1 MDTQAMAKTPAR
13 CDALGMAVKRKAPKQ
28 ANKSDYETQLSIR
41 MDKETLQEL
50 DDVIALIGFGNRVQV
65 LREAIAIGL
74 PVIRKRYER

>member
-1 MDTQAMAKTPAR
+1 MAKIPAG
-13 CDALGMAVKRKAPKQ
+13 CDGVDMAAKRKAPKQ